1 MAAEV
6 EDTLKRLSQQRGVL
20 GCIVM
25 NNDGVPIKSTM
36 DNAATINYTGLISG
50 QGVIILIINSNG
62 EYCSKIRIQ
71 VGGAGKEFFQG
82 SGPRRDV
89 QLFEAEDQE
98 A

>member
-50 QGVIILIINSNG
+50 
-62 EYCSKIRIQ
+62 
-71 VGGAGKEFFQG
+71 
-82 SGPRRDV
+82 
-89 QLFEAEDQE
+89 
-98 A
+98 